1 MVKYNASTFIHSSI
15 GSQIAIFVLILI
27 FLILANFVIVS
38 YFQSQTTSLGNSINI
53 AGKNRFLTANLL
65 YEVTEYLFE
74 RNSKSSSTVNS
85 AIDQLESNILELKQ
99 GGNIISGI
107 ALEPLPREF
116 LKDWNI
122 IYQKWLSLK
131 TNISKKIIDSSTN
144 NGITNSETS
153 IDKDNEAL
161 KLEREALSLV
171 DSSNLM
177 VTKLSDYLKN
187 NSESSLF
194 IQQVF
199 TILIIVITIA
209 FVFYISSKILRPII
223 SLSSSISE
231 INGEKINIII
241 NQKEGSNSNK
251 KNELLVLSNSFNY
264 MVDYIKN
271 IKKQDKIIK
280 ELENANQELKYKD
293 QLKNEFI
300 NVAAHEIKT
309 PIQPIIALAEVM
321 QYDGIDNIEKNKE
334 FLDIIFRNS
343 RRLLQISED
352 VLDVARIESGSFSLN
367 KEKFNLNELISEILK
382 EYEQKIR
389 NKKNIKLLYQRVDN
403 NKEITIDADKNRL
416 SQVIH
421 NLLNNAIKFTE
432 EGSIIVIVERKKED
446 ITNNKF
452 DNEILVSVRDTGR
465 GIHPN
470 ILPKLFTKFATK
482 SPIPGTGLGLFIS
495 KSIIE
500 MHGGK
505 IWAINNKEIDREKG
519 IGSTFTFSLPIKR

>member
-1 MVKYNASTFIHSSI
+1 MGKYNASTFIHSSI

-38 YFQSQTTSLGNSINI
+38 YFQSQTTYLGNSINI

-65 YEVTEYLFE
+65 YEVSEYLFE

-99 GGNIISGI
+99 GGNTISEI

-116 LKDWNI
+116 LKDWSI
-122 IYQKWLSLK
+122 IYEKLISLK
-131 TNISKKIIDSSTN
+131 TNISKKIINSSTN

-153 IDKDNEAL
+153 IDKDNEAS

-187 NSESSLF
+187 NSESSLL

-199 TILIIVITIA
+199 TILIIVITTA
-209 FVFYISSKILRPII
+209 FVFYISSKILKPIL

-231 INGEKINIII
+231 INGEKLNIII

-251 KNELLVLSNSFNY
+251 KNELLVLSNSLNY

-309 PIQPIIALAEVM
+309 PIQPIIALAEVI
-321 QYDGIDNIEKNKE
+321 QYEGIDNIEKNKE

-389 NKKNIKLLYQRVDN
+389 NKKNIKLLSQRIDN
-403 NKEITIDADKNRL
+403 NKELTIDADKNRL

>member
-1 MVKYNASTFIHSSI
+1 
-15 GSQIAIFVLILI
+15 
-27 FLILANFVIVS
+27 
-38 YFQSQTTSLGNSINI
+38 
-53 AGKNRFLTANLL
+53 
-65 YEVTEYLFE
+65 
-74 RNSKSSSTVNS
+74 
-85 AIDQLESNILELKQ
+85 
-99 GGNIISGI
+99 
-107 ALEPLPREF
+107 
-116 LKDWNI
+116 
-122 IYQKWLSLK
+122 
-131 TNISKKIIDSSTN
+131 
-144 NGITNSETS
+144 
-153 IDKDNEAL
+153 
-161 KLEREALSLV
+161 
-171 DSSNLM
+171 M

-199 TILIIVITIA
+199 TILIIVITTA

-352 VLDVARIESGSFSLN
+352 VLDVARIENGSFSL
-367 KEKFNLNELISEILK
+367 KEEKFNLNELISEILK

-389 NKKNIKLLYQRVDN
+389 NKKI
-403 NKEITIDADKNRL
+403 
-416 SQVIH
+416 
-421 NLLNNAIKFTE
+421 
-432 EGSIIVIVERKKED
+432 
-446 ITNNKF
+446 
-452 DNEILVSVRDTGR
+452 
-465 GIHPN
+465 
-470 ILPKLFTKFATK
+470 
-482 SPIPGTGLGLFIS
+482 
-495 KSIIE
+495 
-500 MHGGK
+500 
-505 IWAINNKEIDREKG
+505 
-519 IGSTFTFSLPIKR
+519 

>member
-1 MVKYNASTFIHSSI
+1 
-15 GSQIAIFVLILI
+15 
-27 FLILANFVIVS
+27 
-38 YFQSQTTSLGNSINI
+38 
-53 AGKNRFLTANLL
+53 L

-131 TNISKKIIDSSTN
+131 TNISKKIINSSTN

-153 IDKDNEAL
+153 IDKDNEAS

-199 TILIIVITIA
+199 TILIIVITTA

-352 VLDVARIESGSFSLN
+352 VLDVARIENGSFSL
-367 KEKFNLNELISEILK
+367 KEEKFNLNELISEILK

-389 NKKNIKLLYQRVDN
+389 NKKI
-403 NKEITIDADKNRL
+403 
-416 SQVIH
+416 
-421 NLLNNAIKFTE
+421 
-432 EGSIIVIVERKKED
+432 
-446 ITNNKF
+446 
-452 DNEILVSVRDTGR
+452 
-465 GIHPN
+465 
-470 ILPKLFTKFATK
+470 
-482 SPIPGTGLGLFIS
+482 
-495 KSIIE
+495 
-500 MHGGK
+500 
-505 IWAINNKEIDREKG
+505 
-519 IGSTFTFSLPIKR
+519 

>member
-1 MVKYNASTFIHSSI
+1 
-15 GSQIAIFVLILI
+15 
-27 FLILANFVIVS
+27 
-38 YFQSQTTSLGNSINI
+38 
-53 AGKNRFLTANLL
+53 
-65 YEVTEYLFE
+65 
-74 RNSKSSSTVNS
+74 
-85 AIDQLESNILELKQ
+85 
-99 GGNIISGI
+99 
-107 ALEPLPREF
+107 
-116 LKDWNI
+116 
-122 IYQKWLSLK
+122 
-131 TNISKKIIDSSTN
+131 
-144 NGITNSETS
+144 
-153 IDKDNEAL
+153 
-161 KLEREALSLV
+161 
-171 DSSNLM
+171 M

-199 TILIIVITIA
+199 TILIIVITTA

-241 NQKEGSNSNK
+241 NQKECSNSNK

-264 MVDYIKN
+264 MVNYIKN

-352 VLDVARIESGSFSLN
+352 VLDVARIENGSFSL
-367 KEKFNLNELISEILK
+367 KEEKFNLNELISEILK

-389 NKKNIKLLYQRVDN
+389 NKKI
-403 NKEITIDADKNRL
+403 
-416 SQVIH
+416 
-421 NLLNNAIKFTE
+421 
-432 EGSIIVIVERKKED
+432 
-446 ITNNKF
+446 
-452 DNEILVSVRDTGR
+452 
-465 GIHPN
+465 
-470 ILPKLFTKFATK
+470 
-482 SPIPGTGLGLFIS
+482 
-495 KSIIE
+495 
-500 MHGGK
+500 
-505 IWAINNKEIDREKG
+505 
-519 IGSTFTFSLPIKR
+519 

>member
-1 MVKYNASTFIHSSI
+1 
-15 GSQIAIFVLILI
+15 
-27 FLILANFVIVS
+27 
-38 YFQSQTTSLGNSINI
+38 
-53 AGKNRFLTANLL
+53 L

-131 TNISKKIIDSSTN
+131 TNISKKIINSSTN

-153 IDKDNEAL
+153 IDKDNEAS

-199 TILIIVITIA
+199 TILIIVITTA

-241 NQKEGSNSNK
+241 NQKECSNSNK

-352 VLDVARIESGSFSLN
+352 VLDVARIENGSFSL
-367 KEKFNLNELISEILK
+367 KEEKFNLNELISEILK

-389 NKKNIKLLYQRVDN
+389 NKKI
-403 NKEITIDADKNRL
+403 
-416 SQVIH
+416 
-421 NLLNNAIKFTE
+421 
-432 EGSIIVIVERKKED
+432 
-446 ITNNKF
+446 
-452 DNEILVSVRDTGR
+452 
-465 GIHPN
+465 
-470 ILPKLFTKFATK
+470 
-482 SPIPGTGLGLFIS
+482 
-495 KSIIE
+495 
-500 MHGGK
+500 
-505 IWAINNKEIDREKG
+505 
-519 IGSTFTFSLPIKR
+519 